1 MIPIVI
7 KINGKSDPPCFTE
20 LQGKCGPDVEFYGVA
35 ILEAGMASGK
45 TSLTFLVKDADGKYH
60 LAQTSKAIFESILAA
75 ANGAEQRW
83 AELKQ
88 AEGN

>member
-1 MIPIVI
+1 
-7 KINGKSDPPCFTE
+7 
-20 LQGKCGPDVEFYGVA
+20 
-35 ILEAGMASGK
+35 MASGK